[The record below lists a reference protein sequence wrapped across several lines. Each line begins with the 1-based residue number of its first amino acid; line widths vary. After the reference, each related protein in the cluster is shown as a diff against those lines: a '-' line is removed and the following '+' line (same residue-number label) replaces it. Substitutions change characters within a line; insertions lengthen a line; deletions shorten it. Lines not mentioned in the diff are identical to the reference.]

1 MPNMN
6 WRARLVSNLSSWL
19 VQEGPL
25 EQVGCECCTELNC
38 TTENY
43 QICEQRLTAYAR
55 AKSERMSDRPP
66 ESTIRIK
73 ADADGRDGRDG
84 RDGTDD

>member
-1 MPNMN
+1 MSNMN

-38 TTENY
+38 TTANY
-43 QICEQRLTAYAR
+43 QICERRLTAHAR
-55 AKSERMSDRPP
+55 AKAERVSEAPP
-66 ESTIRIK
+66 ESTVRVR
-73 ADADGRDGRDG
+73 ADAVESAH
-84 RDGTDD
+84 RDGTND

>member
-1 MPNMN
+1 MSNMN
-6 WRARLVSNLSSWL
+6 WRARLVSSLSNWL

-43 QICEQRLTAYAR
+43 HICERRLTAHSR
-55 AKSERMSDRPP
+55 AKAERISDRPP
-66 ESTIRIK
+66 ESTVRVR
-73 ADADGRDGRDG
+73 ADAVEPAR
-84 RDGTDD
+84 RDGTND

>member
-1 MPNMN
+1 MSNMN

-25 EQVGCECCTELNC
+25 EQVGCECCTEINC

-43 QICEQRLTAYAR
+43 QVCERRLVAHAR
-55 AKSERMSDRPP
+55 AKAERTSEAPP
-66 ESTIRIK
+66 ASGLRVRTDVEAVR
-73 ADADGRDGRDG
+73 

>member
-1 MPNMN
+1 MSTGT

-38 TTENY
+38 TTDNY
-43 QICEQRLTAYAR
+43 KVCTRRLDAYEL
-55 AKSERMSDRPP
+55 AKSNRQFDVSP
-66 ESTIRIK
+66 ESTVRV
-73 ADADGRDGRDG
+73 RR
-84 RDGTDD
+84 GTSNSGERNGTEG